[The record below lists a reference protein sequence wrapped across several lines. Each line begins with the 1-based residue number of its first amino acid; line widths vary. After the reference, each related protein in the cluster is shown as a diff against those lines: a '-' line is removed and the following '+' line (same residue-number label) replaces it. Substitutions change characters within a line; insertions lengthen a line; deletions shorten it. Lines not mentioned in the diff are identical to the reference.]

1 MIETLCKLTDDV
13 TVTEFPHP
21 RAATIAELSENMP
34 VKKDENWQHAVD
46 EALKGDKKVYITG
59 SLYFISLV
67 RAYILGREL
76 A

>member
-1 MIETLCKLTDDV
+1 MIEALCKLSDDV
-13 TVTEFPHP
+13 TVTKFPHV
-21 RAATIAELSENMP
+21 RSATISELCENMP

-46 EALKGDKKVYITG
+46 EALKQEKKVYITG

-67 RAYILGREL
+67 RAYILRKDL